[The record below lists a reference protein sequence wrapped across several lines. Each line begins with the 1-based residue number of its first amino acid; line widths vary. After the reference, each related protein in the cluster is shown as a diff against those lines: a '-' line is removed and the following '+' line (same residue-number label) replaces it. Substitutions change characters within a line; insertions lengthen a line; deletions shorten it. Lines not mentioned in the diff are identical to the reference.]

1 MKTVVGPVFL
11 LAAMLASRPLR
22 SQEHAL
28 TGTVTDSTGTPIV
41 GVLVSIPAAKL
52 AVATDSAGRF
62 SLGPLRPDTVLVK
75 FDKAGYHVG
84 RARIL
89 IRATDEA
96 QVPLGVIRLLA
107 ARSRLVTLTLVA
119 HEDLSGRPIEG
130 ATLTLNGRAATYTGS
145 DGSGTRPA
153 VQVFDGLNA
162 AAVRRIGYQ
171 PIAFDLWVPESQ
183 HEVSLEVKLKPS
195 PITLPDVV
203 VVGDQVQVRYPWTD
217 AFLQR
222 AKMGMGDFLTRA
234 RIARIGSFD
243 AMGLLRWLP
252 GHSVW
257 IQGSPA
263 SGYRFHMVGET
274 TFSDCHGPLF
284 YLNGVLTRTSTAV
297 ERLEMTA
304 PEDVLGV
311 EVYRHAG
318 EIPPE
323 FNMTGASCGVIAFWI
338 RP

>member
-1 MKTVVGPVFL
+1 MKTAASSAFL
-11 LAAMLASRPLR
+11 LAAILGPRPLL
-22 SQEHAL
+22 SQDHAL
-28 TGTVTDSTGTPIV
+28 TGTVTDLAGKPIAA
-41 GVLVSIPAAKL
+41 VLVSIPAGKL

-62 SLGPLRPDTVLVK
+62 SLGPLGPDTVLVK
-75 FDKAGYHVG
+75 LEKPGYHVG

-96 QVPLGVIRLLA
+96 EVPLGVIRLLA
-107 ARSRLVTLTLVA
+107 ARTRLVTLTLVA
-119 HEDLSGRPIEG
+119 QEDPSGRPIEG

-145 DGSGTRPA
+145 DGSGTQPGVR
-153 VQVFDGLNA
+153 VFDGLNA

-183 HEVSLEVKLKPS
+183 QEVSLAVKLKATAV
-195 PITLPDVV
+195 TLPDVV
-203 VVGDQVQVRYPWTD
+203 VVGNDVQVRYPWTD

-222 AKMGMGDFLTRA
+222 VKMGLGDFLTA
-234 RIARIGSFD
+234 NRIKRIHSID
-243 AMGLLRWLP
+243 AIGLLRWLP

-257 IQGSPA
+257 IQGTRA
-263 SGYRFHMVGET
+263 TGYRFHIVGQVPGCGST
-274 TFSDCHGPLF
+274 LF
-284 YLNGVLTRTSTAV
+284 YINGVLTSASTFGD
-297 ERLEMTA
+297 RLGMTV
-304 PEDVLGV
+304 PEDVLGM

-323 FNMTGASCGVIAFWI
+323 YNMTGSVCGVIAAWV